1 MIYAQF
7 ETARQ
12 QKQKRFAL
20 LIDPDNVDSSHLM
33 RLKSYI
39 NKSHIDFFFLGGS
52 LVQHDNL
59 EKCIRFIRKYFT
71 IPVVLFPGDHYQ
83 ITPLAD
89 AILFLSLISGRNP
102 DLLIGKQ
109 VLAAPHLRRSGI
121 EVVPTG
127 YLLIDGGR
135 PTTVSY
141 MSQTLPIPHDKPE
154 IAVSTALA
162 GEMLGLKLIFLD
174 AGSGA
179 GVSVSEEMVRQVKKE
194 IDVPLVVGGG
204 IRDGNTARRICEAGA
219 DVIVVGNAIEEDP
232 QRIIEISAAVQSF
245 NSINELS

>member
-89 AILFLSLISGRNP
+89 AILFLSLISCRN
-102 DLLIGKQ
+102 
-109 VLAAPHLRRSGI
+109 S
-121 EVVPTG
+121 
-127 YLLIDGGR
+127 
-135 PTTVSY
+135 
-141 MSQTLPIPHDKPE
+141 
-154 IAVSTALA
+154 
-162 GEMLGLKLIFLD
+162 
-174 AGSGA
+174 
-179 GVSVSEEMVRQVKKE
+179 SEEHTSELQSRCH
-194 IDVPLVVGGG
+194 LV
-204 IRDGNTARRICEAGA
+204 
-219 DVIVVGNAIEEDP
+219 
-232 QRIIEISAAVQSF
+232 
-245 NSINELS
+245 